1 MSKPCVSCFFVFLAD
16 CKPSFTKTPSSSNKV
31 YVDEGAYYV
40 ELSWYYNID
49 GETVSWVDFMF
60 KGSVGDDVLI
70 ARKFPNK
77 QLQVSPANGY
87 KGRFSFAGKVSGNVT
102 FTIWFIT
109 KNDERTFEFKVHLTS
124 VVYPWIKNSVEL
136 IVVGKLYARNE
147 LSKKKN
153 IYIFL

>member
-1 MSKPCVSCFFVFLAD
+1 
-16 CKPSFTKTPSSSNKV
+16 
-31 YVDEGAYYV
+31 
-40 ELSWYYNID
+40 
-49 GETVSWVDFMF
+49 MF

-102 FTIWFIT
+102 FTIWFIK

-153 IYIFL
+153 ISFFFVIIVADVYCAIFHIVVSSTLRQRLKIP

>member
-1 MSKPCVSCFFVFLAD
+1 M
-16 CKPSFTKTPSSSNKV
+16 
-31 YVDEGAYYV
+31 DEGDYYT
-40 ELSWYYNID
+40 ELSWDYNID
-49 GETVSWVDFMF
+49 GETVSWVDFMY

-77 QLQVSPANGY
+77 QLQVSPASGY

-109 KNDERTFEFKVHLTS
+109 KNDERTFEFKVHFTS
-124 VVYPWIKNSVEL
+124 VVYPWIKNSVEF
-136 IVVGKLYARNE
+136 IVVGKLYVRND

-153 IYIFL
+153 IYFFVIIVEDVYCVIFHSRKFDSQTAS